1 MVILVLICLLIANST
16 LSIPVQETQNIEFNE
31 NVLEQRMARLFMDS
45 KNDSSATRG
54 SLLNLDSLNLDS
66 NAILTVR
73 MSVNIKLFVY
83 K

>member
-16 LSIPVQETQNIEFNE
+16 LSIPVQDTQNIEFNE
-31 NVLEQRMARLFMDS
+31 NILEQRMARFFMDS
-45 KNDSSATRG
+45 KNDSSATRS